1 MAPPLFLFVVVPGD
15 VGRGG
20 GVTGGKRELLPSGV
34 VPRRNVADL
43 GRSRVARRV
52 LNRSPEVTRT
62 MAQRMSTAEARKDFA
77 ALLRSSASGERIKL
91 TRYNKTVA
99 VLIPKQDLDELE
111 DCQRRHREIAKVRDG
126 RGKRNGHQKPLRA
139 RRETARGDA

>member
-1 MAPPLFLFVVVPGD
+1 
-15 VGRGG
+15 
-20 GVTGGKRELLPSGV
+20 
-34 VPRRNVADL
+34 
-43 GRSRVARRV
+43 
-52 LNRSPEVTRT
+52 

-111 DCQRRHREIAKVRDG
+111 DCQQRRHREIAKVRDG
-126 RGKRNGHQKPLRA
+126 RVKRNGQQKPARTRVETTKRA
-139 RRETARGDA
+139 